1 MQPDYW
7 QDFYASVDAERVPA
21 AESSFVR
28 WVAERLDGQPPV
40 LDIGT
45 GTARD
50 ARFLARRGHR
60 VAAVDYSSAALR
72 RAERLSEHEGWE
84 ASFHQVDLGD
94 LRDVGGLIA
103 DLDWSL
109 GWVMYARFLVHAIDD
124 PARQNLWDLAA
135 VVAARGGECWLE
147 FRTDRDQY
155 EQHLFGEHFRRYL
168 SPDVVTREVRAK
180 GLEVHDLVE
189 GRGLAPY
196 GAEDPWVARMRLGA
210 AA

>member
-1 MQPDYW
+1 MLQDYW
-7 QDFYASVDAERVPA
+7 QDFYASAGAERVPA
-21 AESSFVR
+21 GESPFVR

-50 ARFLARRGHR
+50 TRFLARQGHR

-72 RAERLSEHEGWE
+72 RAEELADHEDWE

-94 LRDVGGLIA
+94 PQAVGDLIA

-124 PARQNLWDLAA
+124 SARQNLWDLAA
-135 VVAARGGECWLE
+135 VVARHGGECWFE
-147 FRTDRDQY
+147 FRTNQDEH

-168 SPDVVTREVRAK
+168 SPDLVTAELGAK
-180 GLEVHDLVE
+180 GLAVRDLVE

-196 GAEDPWVARMRLGA
+196 GAEDPWVARLRVGA
-210 AA
+210 AV